1 MDDADRANIVQE
13 RAMAQARFAVKPTR
27 GRVLGRCEDC
37 GDDIEPARLKVFPY
51 AVRCLGCQTEWERR
65 DARLNPLR

>member
-1 MDDADRANIVQE
+1 MDAADRAEEVNE
-13 RAMAQARFAVKPTR
+13 RAMARATFAVKERR

-51 AVRCLGCQTEWERR
+51 AVRCLGCQTEWERKR
-65 DARLNPLR
+65 